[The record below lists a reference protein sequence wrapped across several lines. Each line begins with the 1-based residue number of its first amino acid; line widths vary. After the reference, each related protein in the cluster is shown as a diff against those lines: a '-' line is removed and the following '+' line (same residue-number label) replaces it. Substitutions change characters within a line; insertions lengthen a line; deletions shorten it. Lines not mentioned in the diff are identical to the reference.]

1 MRGLKI
7 LYVED
12 HAVFAEG
19 VRGRIL
25 SGHTVQV
32 VPGVAAAWEALGEA
46 EFDVLL
52 VDYDLEDGKGATL
65 VQRMRGC
72 GISTPVIAVS
82 SHGAGNEAL
91 AEAGAERVCS
101 KAEVERLPEVLAELL
116 GRAGPGSS

>member
-1 MRGLKI
+1 MKI

-12 HAVFAEG
+12 HAVFAEA
-19 VRGRIL
+19 VRERFL
-25 SGHTVQV
+25 CGHTVQV
-32 VPGVAAAWEALGEA
+32 VSGVAAAWEALGEA

-72 GISTPVIAVS
+72 GIPTPVIAVS
-82 SHGAGNEAL
+82 SHETGNQAL
-91 AEAGAERVCS
+91 AEAGADRVCA

-116 GRAGPGSS
+116 GGEAPGSS